1 MTAIKEL
8 DHSALSAT
16 DLELTED
23 FYVNVMG
30 QIIGEVS
37 IGERSPGTTEEIIRR
52 FKTLADG
59 RASRSTEVVYSGATP
74 HFTIHLGQAVIPI
87 RLHQMHVQEP
97 PPEQLRGAPRRAF
110 HVTSEQFERAIEILG
125 KRRIAF
131 EGPVMH
137 PAPSVVERSLYFKDP
152 ASNFLELCVPRGR

>member
-1 MTAIKEL
+1 MTAIKEF
-8 DHSALSAT
+8 DHSALSSN

-37 IGERSPGTTEEIIRR
+37 IGERSPGTTEDIIRR
-52 FKTLADG
+52 FKTLVDG

-97 PPEQLRGAPRRAF
+97 PPEQL
-110 HVTSEQFERAIEILG
+110 ERAIEILG

-131 EGPVMH
+131 EGPVEH
-137 PAPSVVERSLYFKDP
+137 PAPSVVARSLYFKDP
-152 ASNFLELCVPRGR
+152 ASNFLELCVPRG

>member
-1 MTAIKEL
+1 MTAIKEF
-8 DHSALSAT
+8 DHSALAAN
-16 DLELTED
+16 DLNLTED

-37 IGERSPGTTEEIIRR
+37 IGERSPGSTEEIIRR

-59 RASRSTEVVYSGATP
+59 RASRASESVYSGATP

-97 PPEQLRGAPRRAF
+97 PPEQLRGVPRRAF
-110 HVTSEQFERAIEILG
+110 HVTAEQFDRAVELLG
-125 KRRIAF
+125 KRRIPL
-131 EGPVMH
+131 EGPVAH
-137 PAPSVVERSLYFKDP
+137 PAPSVIERSLYFKDP
-152 ASNFLELCVPRGR
+152 ASNFLELCVPRQ

>member
-1 MTAIKEL
+1 MTAILEF
-8 DHSALSAT
+8 DHSALASN

-30 QIIGEVS
+30 PIIGEVS

-87 RLHQMHVQEP
+87 RLHQMHMQEP

-110 HVTSEQFERAIEILG
+110 HVTPEQFERAIQLLRE
-125 KRRIAF
+125 RRVPF
-131 EGPVMH
+131 EGPVDH
-137 PAPSVVERSLYFKDP
+137 PAPSVIARSLYFKDP
-152 ASNFLELCVPRGR
+152 ASNFLELAVTRS